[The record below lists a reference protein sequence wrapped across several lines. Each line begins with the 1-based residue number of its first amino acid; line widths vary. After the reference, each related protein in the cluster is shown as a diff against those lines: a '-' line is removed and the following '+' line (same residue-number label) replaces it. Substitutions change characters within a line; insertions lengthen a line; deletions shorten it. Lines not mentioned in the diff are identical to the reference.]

1 MGQVMGEQAREGGG
15 GGTPSAMGL
24 HPRGAF
30 EERPPI
36 IQACGDAGAIQARR
50 APCRFSMRE
59 GQAAQE
65 QMRRGA
71 WPRASLAF
79 DPVTC
84 PKLVRACPPFS
95 PDHVS
100 LPREHAGG

>member
-1 MGQVMGEQAREGGG
+1 MGQVMGEQARAGGG

-50 APCRFSMRE
+50 ASHRFSMKAGRV
-59 GQAAQE
+59 AQE
-65 QMRRGA
+65 QMKERA
-71 WPRASLAF
+71 WYL
-79 DPVTC
+79 TQ
-84 PKLVRACPPFS
+84 
-95 PDHVS
+95 
-100 LPREHAGG
+100 